1 MGGGGKGAAGTVAA
15 AGIYTGGRIATN
27 ALTIGQ
33 AFVTAA
39 AQIAAMKWMIEK
51 QQSMW
56 DHVSG
61 KQIACVEV
69 ALDEF
74 SKAVDALLLTFK
86 DAYPDVPE
94 AARFVAVD
102 PQTEQFNTMVAN
114 IINGPKTAE
123 YMVAANHWHRTNHMA
138 RVELLSPG
146 FTALLSAHMRQIE
159 ALLAGTLP
167 VDEAV
172 AVVSDDA
179 EAAAMNGRVGNTR
192 MISAASLG
200 IRRLQIQQLG
210 RDEISRR
217 LQWMEQVSPVSRE
230 VTLNELMVSPERRL
244 LFALE
249 QAQLLQNDLQNA
261 HNAAAQK
268 APHKM
273 AELQTKLQRVVATL
287 SFNANKANMQNQ
299 FVPNFPGI
307 FGPSISNLTQLIGQ
321 AMTWEKDQ
329 DSPVLSGAQ
338 TPSTSTAVTV

>member
-51 QQSMW
+51 QQDMW
-56 DHVSG
+56 DHVSH

-74 SKAVDALLLTFK
+74 TKSVDALLLTFK

-94 AARFVAVD
+94 AARLVPVD
-102 PQTEQFNTMVAN
+102 PQQLQYQAMIDN
-114 IINGPKTAE
+114 IVNGPKTAE
-123 YMVAANHWHRTNHMA
+123 YMVAANHWHRSNYMA

-146 FTALLSAHMRQIE
+146 FTALLTTHMRQIE
-159 ALLAGTLP
+159 ALMMGQLP

-172 AVVSDDA
+172 AVVSNDA
-179 EAAAMNGRVGNTR
+179 ELAAMNGRLGNTR

-200 IRRLQIQQLG
+200 IRRLQVQQLG
-210 RDEISRR
+210 RDEMGRR
-217 LQWMEQVSPVSRE
+217 LQWMDGVSPLSRE

-261 HNAAAQK
+261 NNAAAQK

-273 AELQTKLQRVVATL
+273 AELQTKLQRAIATL

-321 AMTWEKDQ
+321 AATWEKDQ

-338 TPSTSTAVTV
+338 TPPTSTAVTV